1 MKKIRNDIILIV
13 SILIIALIIFLAFR
27 LNQKNDNLV
36 CEIYKDDILYKE
48 VKLDHEENIKIE
60 TDGGYVII
68 VITPNDVSFNEASCS
83 DQICVHQGKINQS
96 GQTITCLPNKIY
108 VKLVGKGADVVV

>member
-13 SILIIALIIFLAFR
+13 SILIIALIIFLVFR
-27 LNQKNDNLV
+27 LSQKNDNLV
-36 CEIYKDDILYKE
+36 CQIYKNDTLVNEI
-48 VKLDHEENIKIE
+48 KLDHNEELRIDSDN
-60 TDGGYVII
+60 GYVIV
-68 VITPNDVSFNEASCS
+68 VITPTDVSVKEANCP